1 MNSREKIYN
10 YAFPRFAFAKIVQK
24 ILLLSSSFFKALS
37 TIRIEKWMRCFDC
50 SFYPLFDL
58 IRYSFIVKNEVSKR
72 CKEIKP
78 IKILKKSIPLIDWLF
93 SYNWKNN
100 IIGDI
105 VAGITVAVMHIPQGA
120 M

>member
-1 MNSREKIYN
+1 VLKSGRDVSIAPY
-10 YAFPRFAFAKIVQK
+10 
-24 ILLLSSSFFKALS
+24 L
-37 TIRIEKWMRCFDC
+37 
-50 SFYPLFDL
+50 LFDL
-58 IRYSFIVKNEVSKR
+58 IRYFFIVKNEVSRR

-93 SYNWKNN
+93 SYDWKNN

-120 M
+120 MQWLKHKLRD